1 MIVSGGS
8 GGDTIPPVISGCP
21 SGATAVAP
29 QGQTSASVTWNE
41 PTATDNSGGNVQR
54 SSNRSPGQTFGLGS
68 TQVTYT
74 FTDPSGNQATCRFTV
89 TVTSGKSGCLCY
101 EWKGV

>member
-1 MIVSGGS
+1 M
-8 GGDTIPPVISGCP
+8 ISGCP
-21 SGATAVAP
+21 SGATGVAS
-29 QGQTSASVTWNE
+29 QGSNIATVTWVE